1 MRNFTI
7 YLAVFLCSLLSKTY
21 AQDTFESRAKA
32 IATNIENIIKE
43 EKEALKKQV
52 EAVNTEFDK
61 GNMTKQQADDK
72 KMQLATT
79 SAANIENRVAIE
91 ETKLSALVKEKVEG
105 KMTSVD
111 STKFGFN
118 IINISVGGDNKKK
131 DTIQK
136 SDKRTTSQFV
146 FAAGVNNVLSNNRLA
161 NSDFRYLGSHF
172 YELGFT
178 YNTRIAK
185 NSNLAHIKYGMSLQ
199 YNNLRP
205 TNNRIFQTTG
215 NQTFLQASAVNLKD
229 SRFRNVNLVI
239 PVHFEL
245 DFTKPKLINDNTIF
259 RSHQG
264 FRLGIGGFAG
274 VNVKTKQILKF
285 DDALGNSVLQR
296 SKGNYNVNDF
306 VYGLSSYIG
315 YGVTSLYVK
324 YDLNSLF
331 TNNIVKQNNISLGVR
346 FDLN

>member
-21 AQDTFESRAKA
+21 AQDTFESKAKA

-72 KMQLATT
+72 KMQLAIA
-79 SAANIENRVAIE
+79 SANTIETRVGVE

-111 STKFGFN
+111 STSAKKGTFS
-118 IINISVGGDNKKK
+118 ISYKSGKEK
-131 DTIQK
+131 DTVQK
-136 SDKRTTSQFV
+136 SEKRTTSQFV
-146 FAAGVNNVLSNNRLA
+146 FAHGVNNVLSNNRLA
-161 NSDFRYLGSHF
+161 NSDFKYLGSHF
-172 YELGFT
+172 YECGFT

-215 NQTFLQASAVNLKD
+215 NQTFLQASTINLED
-229 SRFRNVNLVI
+229 SRFKNVNLVI

-245 DFTKPKLINDNTIF
+245 DFTKPKLINDNTIY

-296 SKGNYNVNDF
+296 SRGNYNVNDF

-315 YGVTSLYVK
+315 YRGTSLYVK

-331 TNNIVKQNNISLGVR
+331 TNNIVEQNNISLGVR